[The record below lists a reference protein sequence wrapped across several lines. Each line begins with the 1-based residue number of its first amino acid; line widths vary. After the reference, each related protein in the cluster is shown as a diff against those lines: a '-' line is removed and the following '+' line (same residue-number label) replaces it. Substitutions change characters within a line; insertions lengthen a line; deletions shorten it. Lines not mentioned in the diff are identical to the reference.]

1 MNMYQPKT
9 SCQLS
14 CVSLQCCGG
23 FPTLRHG
30 PAAAPVCSDLPS
42 TWALRGQP
50 AVPNLPECTLF
61 PAWIPDTEHT
71 PGTPSKPRQ
80 SEILNCPWDSIR
92 GATGWQKPRRGVS
105 KANIVCAVIGS
116 EREGFF
122 FFWSQPFLFSLWQI
136 LMNSMVKYGI
146 SQTAISS
153 LRCTIS
159 DTGLSSS
166 LRL

>member
-1 MNMYQPKT
+1 MYQPKT

-30 PAAAPVCSDLPS
+30 PAAAPVCSDPPS

-92 GATGWQKPRRGVS
+92 GATDWQKPRRGVS

-153 LRCTIS
+153 PRCTIS
-159 DTGLSSS
+159 GTGLSSS